1 MSTERFAHFLD
12 SLQSWSAEAPAP
24 APAPPSAGGHTN
36 ANQSARVRRV
46 KGLLEA
52 VGADSAWRAR
62 GDILS
67 GKRGQAGSDELDH
80 ELDHDIDSELDDALE
95 DALEDAPDEQG
106 DDSDQGG
113 EPAEDD
119 DFN

>member
-24 APAPPSAGGHTN
+24 APAPASAAGQTN

-52 VGADSAWRAR
+52 VGSESAWRAR
-62 GDILS
+62 GDVLA
-67 GKRGQAGSDELDH
+67 GNDNQAGA
-80 ELDHDIDSELDDALE
+80 IDELDDARDDE
-95 DALEDAPDEQG
+95 DE
-106 DDSDQGG
+106 
-113 EPAEDD
+113 

>member
-24 APAPPSAGGHTN
+24 APAPPSATGQTN

-52 VGADSAWRAR
+52 VGADSAWRAQ
-62 GDILS
+62 GNVLAGNDS
-67 GKRGQAGSDELDH
+67 QADAAG
-80 ELDHDIDSELDDALE
+80 ELDDDL
-95 DALEDAPDEQG
+95 DDE
-106 DDSDQGG
+106 
-113 EPAEDD
+113 EDD
-119 DFN
+119 DFK

>member
-24 APAPPSAGGHTN
+24 APAPPSASGQSN

-52 VGADSAWRAR
+52 VGSDTAWRAR
-62 GDILS
+62 GDILAGNDSQS
-67 GKRGQAGSDELDH
+67 GNADEADDELDDG
-80 ELDHDIDSELDDALE
+80 LDE
-95 DALEDAPDEQG
+95 DG
-106 DDSDQGG
+106 
-113 EPAEDD
+113 
-119 DFN
+119 FN

>member
-24 APAPPSAGGHTN
+24 APAPTSATGQTN

-52 VGADSAWRAR
+52 VGSDSAWRAR
-62 GDILS
+62 GDVLT
-67 GKRGQAGSDELDH
+67 GNDNQAGTADELD
-80 ELDHDIDSELDDALE
+80 DELDDALDDE
-95 DALEDAPDEQG
+95 D
-106 DDSDQGG
+106 
-113 EPAEDD
+113 DD

>member
-24 APAPPSAGGHTN
+24 APAPPSHSGQTN

-52 VGADSAWRAR
+52 VGTESAWRGR
-62 GDILS
+62 GDILAGHDS
-67 GKRGQAGSDELDH
+67 QAGAADDSDEVDELDD
-80 ELDHDIDSELDDALE
+80 ELHDGLD
-95 DALEDAPDEQG
+95 G
-106 DDSDQGG
+106 
-113 EPAEDD
+113 EDD
-119 DFN
+119 FH

>member
-1 MSTERFAHFLD
+1 MSTERFAHFLE

-24 APAPPSAGGHTN
+24 AAAPATSPSQSN

-52 VGADSAWRAR
+52 VGSDPTWRAR
-62 GDILS
+62 GDTE
-67 GKRGQAGSDELDH
+67 AGNDSAARDTDELD
-80 ELDHDIDSELDDALE
+80 DDLDDL
-95 DALEDAPDEQG
+95 
-106 DDSDQGG
+106 DD
-113 EPAEDD
+113 EDD

>member
-24 APAPPSAGGHTN
+24 APAPPSATGQTN

-52 VGADSAWRAR
+52 VGADSAWRAQ
-62 GDILS
+62 GNVLAGNDS
-67 GKRGQAGSDELDH
+67 QADTAG
-80 ELDHDIDSELDDALE
+80 ELDDDL
-95 DALEDAPDEQG
+95 DDDG
-106 DDSDQGG
+106 D
-113 EPAEDD
+113 DD
-119 DFN
+119 DFK

>member
-24 APAPPSAGGHTN
+24 VPAPASTSGQTN

-52 VGADSAWRAR
+52 VGSDSAWRAR
-62 GDILS
+62 GDVLS
-67 GKRGQAGSDELDH
+67 GNDGQAGTADEAD
-80 ELDHDIDSELDDALE
+80 DGLDDE
-95 DALEDAPDEQG
+95 
-106 DDSDQGG
+106 
-113 EPAEDD
+113 D

>member
-24 APAPPSAGGHTN
+24 APAPPSASGQTN

-52 VGADSAWRAR
+52 VGTDSAWRAR
-62 GDILS
+62 GDVLT
-67 GKRGQAGSDELDH
+67 GK
-80 ELDHDIDSELDDALE
+80 DSQSSAADQRDDLDDDLDDGLDGE
-95 DALEDAPDEQG
+95 DQDDQG
-106 DDSDQGG
+106 DD
-113 EPAEDD
+113 
-119 DFN
+119 FN

>member
-24 APAPPSAGGHTN
+24 APAPSSASGHTN

-52 VGADSAWRAR
+52 VGSESAWRAR
-62 GDILS
+62 GDVLA
-67 GKRGQAGSDELDH
+67 GHDGQAGNADELD
-80 ELDHDIDSELDDALE
+80 ELGDGLG
-95 DALEDAPDEQG
+95 DE
-106 DDSDQGG
+106 
-113 EPAEDD
+113 D

>member
-24 APAPPSAGGHTN
+24 AAVPVTSTGQTN

-52 VGADSAWRAR
+52 VGSDPSWRAR
-62 GDILS
+62 GDA
-67 GKRGQAGSDELDH
+67 QAGNDSAANNADELD
-80 ELDHDIDSELDDALE
+80 DGLDDDL
-95 DALEDAPDEQG
+95 
-106 DDSDQGG
+106 DD
-113 EPAEDD
+113 EDD

>member
-24 APAPPSAGGHTN
+24 APAPPSPAGQTN

-52 VGADSAWRAR
+52 VGSDSAWRAR
-62 GDILS
+62 GDVLAGNDS
-67 GKRGQAGSDELDH
+67 QAGNTDDIDELDD
-80 ELDHDIDSELDDALE
+80 ELEDGLDDE
-95 DALEDAPDEQG
+95 DG
-106 DDSDQGG
+106 
-113 EPAEDD
+113 
-119 DFN
+119 FR

>member
-24 APAPPSAGGHTN
+24 ATAPATSTGQTN

-52 VGADSAWRAR
+52 VGSDPSWRAR
-62 GDILS
+62 GDV
-67 GKRGQAGSDELDH
+67 QAGNDSAANHADQRDDELDD
-80 ELDHDIDSELDDALE
+80 LDEE
-95 DALEDAPDEQG
+95 G
-106 DDSDQGG
+106 DD
-113 EPAEDD
+113 E
-119 DFN
+119 FN

>member
-24 APAPPSAGGHTN
+24 AAAPATSPSQTN

-52 VGADSAWRAR
+52 VGSDPTWRAR
-62 GDILS
+62 GDTE
-67 GKRGQAGSDELDH
+67 AGNDSAARNADERD
-80 ELDHDIDSELDDALE
+80 DDLDDDLDDE
-95 DALEDAPDEQG
+95 DE
-106 DDSDQGG
+106 
-113 EPAEDD
+113 